1 MAPSTVSLHCLNNAV
16 YRGEGV
22 CWGGIWFAPGW
33 GLLRLAAAWPVGA
46 RVRDLSVRVVSVA
59 AGCGSLIR
67 RCCVVMLWHSLGCF
81 NLVSRPLLL
90 VRGRSGGLHLA
101 QPGVRGVAA
110 LYKGRDDLGTAWRFF
125 GFARWLSSMCP
136 DGSGIHY
143 MFGNDVMLRWLG
155 EAQQP
160 DQGLSRWI
168 WKPSTCWHRCVAL
181 RQLIKSEGSA
191 HQSYAECSEPTTNW
205 DESSAS
211 RISRLDGKA
220 VVALVPWC

>member
-1 MAPSTVSLHCLNNAV
+1 MLV

-46 RVRDLSVRVVSVA
+46 RVRGLSVRVVSVA

-136 DGSGIHY
+136 DGSAQNNSVETIHER
-143 MFGNDVMLRWLG
+143 MFTPSMLTIISENLN
-155 EAQQP
+155 
-160 DQGLSRWI
+160 
-168 WKPSTCWHRCVAL
+168 
-181 RQLIKSEGSA
+181 IKKMLELKLNS
-191 HQSYAECSEPTTNW
+191 
-205 DESSAS
+205 
-211 RISRLDGKA
+211 I
-220 VVALVPWC
+220 VVAIEEEHGEI